1 MSVGGSHFRDFH
13 LGFSISFAATA
24 IPGKEREGM
33 DEKWHFFRWFRLLT
47 AKPATYFFNPKLQRQ
62 MLNLT
67 ALLITLFTGEVE
79 GAKMRAWT
87 ELECE
92 EEGRYKVIW
101 LKKQFE
107 AKLIK
112 CKTRTCKQSTCNCG
126 IILTPLFFQS
136 GCEPGCW
143 IWQTGFNLLVSFAQ
157 SFAVK
162 YEKINSFKQI
172 LSLTSNI
179 LLHQSEIRQQ
189 VTTGNHK
196 KP

>member
-1 MSVGGSHFRDFH
+1 MIQITYF
-13 LGFSISFAATA
+13 T
-24 IPGKEREGM
+24 
-33 DEKWHFFRWFRLLT
+33 
-47 AKPATYFFNPKLQRQ
+47 KPATYFFNPKLQRQ

-112 CKTRTCKQSTCNCG
+112 CKTRTCKTPIQSWNDSDSTFLPEWMRTRVLDLTVGIQSTD
-126 IILTPLFFQS
+126 F
-136 GCEPGCW
+136 
-143 IWQTGFNLLVSFAQ
+143 LLVLKVLLLNMKRLTASNKTK
-157 SFAVK
+157 V
-162 YEKINSFKQI
+162 II

>member
-1 MSVGGSHFRDFH
+1 MPVAGSQFRDSH

-24 IPGKEREGM
+24 IPGKEGRNGW
-33 DEKWHFFRWFRLLT
+33 KVTFFQMIHISYFIKT
-47 AKPATYFFNPKLQRQ
+47 ATYFFNPKLQRQ

-112 CKTRTCKQSTCNCG
+112 CKTRTCKTPIQSWNDSDSTFLPEWMRTRVLDLTDWIQSTDFLCSKFC
-126 IILTPLFFQS
+126 
-136 GCEPGCW
+136 C
-143 IWQTGFNLLVSFAQ
+143 
-157 SFAVK
+157 
-162 YEKINSFKQI
+162 
-172 LSLTSNI
+172 
-179 LLHQSEIRQQ
+179 
-189 VTTGNHK
+189 
-196 KP
+196 

>member
-1 MSVGGSHFRDFH
+1 MAPTFEISTLDFPFH
-13 LGFSISFAATA
+13 SLQQQFLGRR
-24 IPGKEREGM
+24 GKEWKKS
-33 DEKWHFFRWFRLLT
+33 DIFSDDSDYLS
-47 AKPATYFFNPKLQRQ
+47 AKPATYFINSKLQSQ

-112 CKTRTCKQSTCNCG
+112 CKTRTCKTHIQSWNDSDSTFLPEWIRTRVLNLTVGIQSTD
-126 IILTPLFFQS
+126 
-136 GCEPGCW
+136 
-143 IWQTGFNLLVSFAQ
+143 LLCCSKFCC
-157 SFAVK
+157 
-162 YEKINSFKQI
+162 
-172 LSLTSNI
+172 
-179 LLHQSEIRQQ
+179 
-189 VTTGNHK
+189 
-196 KP
+196 